1 MKPTLTLR
9 KVLPALVVISLGAV
23 IAMGMAPQDAKPGD
37 KRWTTNV
44 PKAIDRAKAEKVL
57 LLVDFNASWCGPCQ
71 SYKREVFP
79 TKEFADAT
87 KDIILVD
94 VDVDS
99 NESLVQKYKVEGI
112 PDIRIYSSDS
122 KLLSRVVGFG
132 KKDLFAAIKKAKNYQ
147 RK

>member
-1 MKPTLTLR
+1 MKPTFKLT
-9 KVLPALVVISLGAV
+9 KPSVALAVIAIGAV
-23 IAMGMAPQDAKPGD
+23 IVMGMAPQTGKQED
-37 KRWTTNV
+37 KRWTTNLT
-44 PKAIDRAKAEKVL
+44 KAIEKAKTEKKL

-94 VDVDS
+94 IDVDS
-99 NESLVQKYKVEGI
+99 NEALVQKYKVEGI
-112 PDIRIYSSDS
+112 PDIRVYSPDS

-132 KKDLFAAIKKAKNYQ
+132 KKDLFAAIKKAQDSQ